1 MPSSFAWLDYSEDER
16 RRMLDAVDL
25 FGEKGTRDEMGIGA
39 VRDAFADIFF
49 PGTSTIQTRARYF
62 LFVPWIYGSL
72 EQRRTP
78 SSEIVLRAR
87 QREIGLID
95 VLAAAHPTSGAGVIG
110 ITARASL
117 QRLPSNVY
125 WQGLRAWGIRSFGG
139 SQEQY
144 HRYLDRHYRQ
154 NGSGRRAASGEP
166 GGISS
171 ATWHSS
177 LPEAPEKFAT
187 ECDFRLRPQESE
199 YLRERIMSR
208 QTGSLLAFMVDRGI
222 PKVQLSYPW
231 EHPQLAALPA
241 ANREQLSHAQNFSEV
256 IHGAPLLY
264 NLMLAEKADRPELI
278 KQYRAELKD
287 WSTAVQQ
294 RGAELAKW
302 DRERFW
308 QIVQSAGARVAVP
321 TRNFISSWWDLA
333 LQLPDTKS
341 ILLMRQARDLVLKR
355 ERYLKG
361 KLARLEN
368 TRALELWNGAA
379 GTGRLD
385 FRWSQANII
394 INDIL
399 QGQTE
404 GAANA

>member
-1 MPSSFAWLDYSEDER
+1 MSSSFAWLDYSEDER

-25 FGEKGTRDEMGIGA
+25 FREKGTRDEMGIGA
-39 VRDAFADIFF
+39 VRDAFADLFF

-78 SSEIVLRAR
+78 SSEIGHRAR

-95 VLAAAHPTSGAGVIG
+95 VLAAAHPNAGAGVIG

-154 NGSGRRAASGEP
+154 NGSSRRGASGES
-166 GGISS
+166 GVETS
-171 ATWHSS
+171 ANWHGN
-177 LPEAPEKFAT
+177 LPDAPDKFAT
-187 ECDFRLRPQESE
+187 DCDFRLRPQESE

-208 QTGSLLAFMVDRGI
+208 QTGSLLAFMVDRGL
-222 PKVQLSYPW
+222 PKVQISYPW
-231 EHPQLAALPA
+231 EYPQLAALPA
-241 ANREQLSHAQNFSEV
+241 ANREQLSHAKNFSEV

-264 NLMLAEKADRPELI
+264 NLMLAEKADRPDLI
-278 KQYRAELKD
+278 NQYRAELRD
-287 WSTAVQQ
+287 WSKAIQQ
-294 RGAELAKW
+294 RRAELAKW
-302 DRERFW
+302 DRARFW
-308 QIVQSAGARVAVP
+308 QIVQSAGARVSFPA
-321 TRNFISSWWDLA
+321 RAFIGAWWDLA

-341 ILLMRQARDLVLKR
+341 IFSLRHARDLILVR
-355 ERYLKG
+355 ERSLKG
-361 KLARLEN
+361 NLARLEN
-368 TRALELWNGAA
+368 TRALELWSGAA

-399 QGQTE
+399 QGQTA
-404 GAANA
+404 GSANA